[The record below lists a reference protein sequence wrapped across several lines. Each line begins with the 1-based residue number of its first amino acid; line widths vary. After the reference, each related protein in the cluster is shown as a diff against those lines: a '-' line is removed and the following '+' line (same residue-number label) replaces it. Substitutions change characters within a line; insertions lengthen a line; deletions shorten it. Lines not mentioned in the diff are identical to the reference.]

1 MLLIWSHDNYQIKT
15 IEEKNVDASTIIPK
29 KTKTYGYYAHGV
41 ISGNVFENT

>member
-1 MLLIWSHDNYQIKT
+1 MT
-15 IEEKNVDASTIIPK
+15 IEDKNFDASTIIPK